1 MSNITKQELID
12 GFKKMRD
19 GFNETLINLDAV
31 EIPGR
36 ESEYGGWFNQAFED
50 VPAIDGLYDNS
61 FAPRS
66 YDELQIA
73 DFCDAMIEYLESL
86 GNGKTESHLKIKVH
100 NR

>member
-36 ESEYGGWFNQAFED
+36 ESEYGVGSTK
-50 VPAIDGLYDNS
+50 PLK
-61 FAPRS
+61 
-66 YDELQIA
+66 
-73 DFCDAMIEYLESL
+73 MSL
-86 GNGKTESHLKIKVH
+86 L
-100 NR
+100 